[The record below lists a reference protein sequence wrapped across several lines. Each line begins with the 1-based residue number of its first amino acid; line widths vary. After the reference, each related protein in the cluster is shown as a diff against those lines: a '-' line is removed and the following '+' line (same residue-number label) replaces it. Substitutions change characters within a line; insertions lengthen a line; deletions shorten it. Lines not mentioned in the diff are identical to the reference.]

1 MRPRITLLGVPIA
14 AVLASGTAT
23 AQQITLSGPLRAEP
37 PEDVPREV
45 AVHATPPARSA
56 SDWEVDRDTLRS
68 SPRADGADLLDSAP
82 GMFVSERAL
91 LGQAPH
97 LSLRGFDGTAGQDV
111 EIFVGNL
118 PMNQVSNIR
127 APGYADMRLVMPEVV
142 KSIRVSNGPYDPR
155 QGDFAIAGSVHMD
168 LGLEAPGFW
177 GKGSVGSF
185 GSRRVFLAYAPEDR
199 EFQNTFAAFDA
210 YGTDG
215 VGVGHGGQRGSFV
228 GQLAWAN
235 DRVELKAYAAAGSA
249 RFDFPGYLSQ
259 SAIEQGAYPYG
270 ATLPLGRDRS
280 SLGTLGA
287 QIAWRAGEGTL
298 AIGAFAAMSSME
310 LHQDLTGYALD
321 VLAGGPPTSADD
333 REQTNGA
340 TTVGL
345 DTSYRHL
352 VKLTSNRDSLELGT
366 YARLDTVDQSDTRL
380 MPDGTRNGAPL
391 VNATIHATNVA
402 AYVDASLY
410 PVRRLVLRG
419 GTRLDSLS
427 YSVTD
432 RTTDQGLDRTA
443 QGFHVGNKATADY
456 AIRGDVHL
464 VASYGEGFRSPQARD
479 LAEGQTVPFATVRS
493 VEAGV
498 RVKRGKTWQASLAGF
513 QSWLSQDRVFDA
525 FKLQSGPA
533 PSSSRTGVAA
543 TTNVRWGLL
552 GSSVSA
558 TYTYAVFTGSDAQFA
573 AGSRV
578 PYAPA
583 LVLRDDTFV
592 AATLGSLGRHPV
604 LGRIGVGI
612 EGAAGIT
619 LPGGSAGRNVFYAD
633 ALAKVSWRQFD
644 LGLNGMNLLGA
655 RYYDAQYVYVSNFQR
670 SASLPGP
677 TSHVIV
683 APPTSLFVTL
693 QIHLE
698 DFLVRH
704 GWSS

>member
-1 MRPRITLLGVPIA
+1 MRLRIAALGVL
-14 AVLASGTAT
+14 VAT
-23 AQQITLSGPLRAEP
+23 ALVGGRANAQEITVSRVPSTEP
-37 PEDVPREV
+37 PEERPREV

-56 SDWEVDRDTLRS
+56 SDWEVDRDTLTAA
-68 SPRADGADLLDSAP
+68 PHADGADLLDSAP
-82 GMFVSERAL
+82 GMFVTERAL

-142 KSIRVSNGPYDPR
+142 KSVRVSNGPYDPR
-155 QGDFAIAGSVHMD
+155 QGDFAVAGSVHMD

-177 GKGSVGSF
+177 GKGALGSF
-185 GSRRVFLAYAPEDR
+185 GSRRVYLAYAPEDR
-199 EFQNTFAAFDA
+199 EWSNSFAAFDA

-228 GQLAWAN
+228 GQLAFAN
-235 DRVELKAYAAAGSA
+235 DRVDFKAYAAAGTA
-249 RFDFPGYLSQ
+249 RFDFPGFLSQ
-259 SAIEQGAYPYG
+259 SAVEQGAYPYG
-270 ATLPLGRDRS
+270 ANLPLGRDRS
-280 SLGTLGA
+280 ALGALGA
-287 QIAWRAGEGTL
+287 QAAWRIDEGTL

-321 VLAGGPPTSADD
+321 VQAGGPPANADD

-352 VKLTSNRDSLELGT
+352 VKLTSKRDSLELGT

-380 MPDGTRNGAPL
+380 LPDGTRNGTPL
-391 VNATIHATNVA
+391 VDATIHATNVA

-410 PVRRLVLRG
+410 PIRRLVLRG

-432 RTTDQGLDRTA
+432 RTTNQGLDRTA

-456 AIRGDVHL
+456 ALRGDIHL

-498 RVKRGKTWQASLAGF
+498 RVKRGRAWQASLAGF

-525 FKLQSGPA
+525 FQLQSAPA

-543 TTNVRWGLL
+543 TTTVRWGVF
-552 GSSVSA
+552 GASVSA
-558 TYTYAVFTGSDAQFA
+558 TYTHAVFTASDAQFQS
-573 AGSRV
+573 GTQV

-583 LVLRDDTFV
+583 VVLRDDTFV
-592 AATLGSLGRHPV
+592 AARLGTAFGHPV
-604 LGRIGVGI
+604 QGRIGVGL
-612 EGAAGIT
+612 EGAAGIM
-619 LPGGSAGRNVFYAD
+619 LPGGAAGKNVFYAD
-633 ALAKVSWRQFD
+633 ALARVAWRQLE
-644 LGLNGMNLLGA
+644 LGLNAMNIFDL

-670 SASLPGP
+670 SSTLPAP
-677 TSHVIV
+677 SSHVIV
-683 APPTSLFVTL
+683 APPASVFVTL
-693 QIHLE
+693 QIHLQ
-698 DFLVRH
+698 DLFVHR
-704 GWSS
+704 GWSQ